1 MLTIEPAVATDL
13 PLVQQLILELAEY
26 ERLAHEAVA
35 TREDLAAALF
45 DNTPRVYC
53 DIARWQGE
61 PAGMAI
67 WFYNFST
74 FRGRH
79 GLYLEDLFVKSNMRG
94 KGVGAALL
102 RQLAARCVRENLGRF
117 EWSVLDWNEP
127 AIGFYRSL
135 GARPMQDWTVWRMD
149 GAALERLGGARPQ
162 KR

>member
-13 PLVQQLILELAEY
+13 PLIQQLIQELAEY
-26 ERLAHEAVA
+26 ERLAHEAIA

-45 DNTPRVYC
+45 GATPRVYC

-61 PAGMAI
+61 AAGMAI

-79 GLYLEDLFVKSNMRG
+79 GLYLEDLFVKPAMRG

-102 RQLAARCVRENLGRF
+102 KHLAARCVRERLGRF

-135 GARPMQDWTVWRMD
+135 GAQPMQEWSAWRLD
-149 GAALERLGGARPQ
+149 GEALQQLGQLRPQ
-162 KR
+162 TR

>member
-1 MLTIEPAVATDL
+1 MLTITTATAADL
-13 PLVQQLILELAEY
+13 PLIQSLIHDLATY
-26 ERLAHEAVA
+26 ERLAHEAAA
-35 TREDLAAALF
+35 TREDLGAALF
-45 DNTPRVYC
+45 SAAPRVFC

-79 GLYLEDLFVKSNMRG
+79 GLYLEDLFVKPAQRGHGIGAGLLKHLAERCMREG
-94 KGVGAALL
+94 
-102 RQLAARCVRENLGRF
+102 LGRF

-135 GARPMQDWTVWRMD
+135 GARPMQEWTVWRLD
-149 GAALERLGGARPQ
+149 DEDLQRLGGGS
-162 KR
+162 